1 MSSRPGLPCS
11 LGGTGEGSLWSHCRH
26 RGQLKLRMWG
36 ETLKARGC
44 QGRWI
49 CLASQKRGHL
59 TSALNLPFEA
69 SLCSSPGR
77 SEASRG
83 LGTPLPSPFL
93 FPGRSKG
100 NSCAGGRGRVVL
112 PTPNPPTHTGCFC
125 PALLPPAPVKK
136 GLDAFCRLGGG
147 GTISH
152 WWFSFSLKEKSSV
165 RE

>member
-36 ETLKARGC
+36 EKLKARGC

-59 TSALNLPFEA
+59 TFALNLPFEA

-100 NSCAGGRGRVVL
+100 NSCAGGRGGVVL
-112 PTPNPPTHTGCFC
+112 PTPNPPHTHRLF
-125 PALLPPAPVKK
+125 LSRPPSPSPRKK
-136 GLDAFCRLGGG
+136 R
-147 GTISH
+147 S
-152 WWFSFSLKEKSSV
+152 
-165 RE
+165 

>member
-112 PTPNPPTHTGCFC
+112 PTPNPPHRLF
-125 PALLPPAPVKK
+125 LSRPPSPGPRKK
-136 GLDAFCRLGGG
+136 R
-147 GTISH
+147 S
-152 WWFSFSLKEKSSV
+152 
-165 RE
+165 